1 VNGVSALS
9 QTSRASDD
17 DGKTADDGRTRTCGN
32 ESRRADDEETPPV
45 NNTNPTDEHVTYESS
60 RSRSA
65 GESRSMAWCILF
77 DEQRR
82 KQRHLERTRT
92 ALTVGRHPCAQKW
105 ARIIIIIGALPSLMP
120 RFNEIRLD
128 GETDRLPSAVHSY
141 SLSLH
146 VDMCTR
152 KKRHR
157 QRVNGDDERGV
168 IVDS

>member
-17 DGKTADDGRTRTCGN
+17 DGNTADDGRTRTCGN
-32 ESRRADDEETPPV
+32 ESRRDDETPPV
-45 NNTNPTDEHVTYESS
+45 NNTNPTDDNVTYES
-60 RSRSA
+60 RLNRSA

-82 KQRHLERTRT
+82 KQRHLERNAYSMDSESVAPSSMCTEMARNNNHRT
-92 ALTVGRHPCAQKW
+92 SITN
-105 ARIIIIIGALPSLMP
+105 LMR

-128 GETDRLPSAVHSY
+128 GGTDRLPSAVRSY
-141 SLSLH
+141 SLSVH

-157 QRVNGDDERGV
+157 QRVNGDEKGCYC
-168 IVDS
+168 